1 MKTQFGTTFFDSFK
15 RMIDREKWYW
25 KTWDFFRYDIPRF
38 FRNLWL
44 FRKNLW
50 NHTWYNGDGS
60 VLPWVKT
67 AVDDMAWRI
76 EKHGH
81 EIEESRLKK
90 VAKMRRLSYLIDVC
104 VKDDFIEEAEKEM
117 GFEYIY
123 RDFEFE
129 EIPDRTYDNPL
140 GEKNEK
146 LYLLKEDQTP
156 REKESNSKLLKR
168 AHEIEKEYW
177 EELCAIIKGPD
188 YDALRDSDEDWDV
201 KYDGSDLRA
210 WWD

>member
-1 MKTQFGTTFFDSFK
+1 MEVKFKNTFFESFK
-15 RMIDREKWYW
+15 RMINRERWHW
-25 KTWDFFRYDIPRF
+25 KLWDLFRYDIPRF

-50 NHTWYNGDGS
+50 NYTWYNGDSS

-76 EKHGH
+76 EKYGH
-81 EIEESRLKK
+81 EVDESRMKK

-104 VKDDFIEEAEKEM
+104 VKDEFIDEAEKEL
-117 GFEYIY
+117 GFKYVY
-123 RDFEFE
+123 YPFEFE
-129 EIPDRTYDNPL
+129 EVL
-140 GEKNEK
+140 GNDKVYTLKQNETPED
-146 LYLLKEDQTP
+146 KEN
-156 REKESNSKLLKR
+156 NSKLLNR
-168 AHEIEKEYW
+168 SHEIQKEYW

-188 YDALRDSDEDWDV
+188 YDVMRASDEDWD
-201 KYDGSDLRA
+201 KLYDGSDLRA

>member
-1 MKTQFGTTFFDSFK
+1 MEVKFKNTFFESFK
-15 RMIDREKWYW
+15 RMINRERWHW
-25 KTWDFFRYDIPRF
+25 KLWDLFRYDIPRF

-50 NHTWYNGDGS
+50 NHTWYNGDSS

-81 EIEESRLKK
+81 EIEESRMKK
-90 VAKMRRLSYLIDVC
+90 VVKMRRLSYLIDVC
-104 VKDDFIEEAEKEM
+104 VKDEFIDEAEKEL
-117 GFEYIY
+117 GFKYVY
-123 RDFEFE
+123 YPFEFE
-129 EIPDRTYDNPL
+129 EVL
-140 GEKNEK
+140 GNDKVYTLKQNETPED
-146 LYLLKEDQTP
+146 KEN
-156 REKESNSKLLKR
+156 NSKLLNR
-168 AHEIEKEYW
+168 SHEIQKEYW

-188 YDALRDSDEDWDV
+188 YDAMRASDEDWD
-201 KYDGSDLRA
+201 KLYDGSDLRA

>member
-1 MKTQFGTTFFDSFK
+1 MEIRFKNTFFESFK
-15 RMIDREKWYW
+15 RMINRERWYW
-25 KTWDFFRYDIPRF
+25 KLWDLFRYDIPRF

-50 NHTWYNGDGS
+50 NHTWYNGDSS

-76 EKHGH
+76 EKYGH
-81 EIEESRLKK
+81 EVDESRMKK

-104 VKDDFIEEAEKEM
+104 VKDEFIEEAEKELRLK
-117 GFEYIY
+117 YVY
-123 RDFEFE
+123 YPFEFE
-129 EIPDRTYDNPL
+129 EISGSEDLYQL
-140 GEKNEK
+140 KQNE
-146 LYLLKEDQTP
+146 TP
-156 REKESNSKLLKR
+156 RDKENNSKIINR
-168 AHEIEKEYW
+168 SHEIQKEYW
-177 EELCAIIKGPD
+177 EEICAIIKGPD
-188 YDALRDSDEDWDV
+188 YEALRESDGDWDE